1 METVPQYAKGC
12 KFIRQDRTQ
21 KTVKKTS
28 RLKRGV
34 YRATYIVRQSRSLG
48 KNQGL
53 PAPEIRGRSERRAF
67 ERKNAKICLLMT
79 PSMVAEITKMMP
91 EANAT
96 SKTDFVR
103 KAVAFYIGY
112 IRQQK
117 NINYLAPM
125 LAGAIKSE
133 VRSLGKDVCEMLF
146 KLAVEMGINSNITAE
161 VNDIEDE
168 SLENIRRNVAQEI
181 ARVNGILTFED
192 ANEWQ
197 NGGD

>member
-1 METVPQYAKGC
+1 MSEKMQKYA
-12 KFIRQDRTQ
+12 
-21 KTVKKTS
+21 
-28 RLKRGV
+28 
-34 YRATYIVRQSRSLG
+34 YW
-48 KNQGL
+48 
-53 PAPEIRGRSERRAF
+53 
-67 ERKNAKICLLMT
+67 MT

-146 KLAVEMGINSNITAE
+146 KLAVEIGINSNITAA
-161 VNDIEDE
+161 VNDISDE
-168 SLENIRRNVAQEI
+168 SLDTVRLNVAQEV
-181 ARVNGILTFED
+181 ARTNGILTFED
-192 ANEWQ
+192 ADEWQ

>member
-1 METVPQYAKGC
+1 MSEKMQKYA
-12 KFIRQDRTQ
+12 
-21 KTVKKTS
+21 
-28 RLKRGV
+28 
-34 YRATYIVRQSRSLG
+34 YW
-48 KNQGL
+48 
-53 PAPEIRGRSERRAF
+53 
-67 ERKNAKICLLMT
+67 MT

-146 KLAVEMGINSNITAE
+146 KLAVEMGINSNITAA

-197 NGGD
+197 NGGG

>member
-1 METVPQYAKGC
+1 MSEKMQKYA
-12 KFIRQDRTQ
+12 
-21 KTVKKTS
+21 
-28 RLKRGV
+28 
-34 YRATYIVRQSRSLG
+34 YW
-48 KNQGL
+48 
-53 PAPEIRGRSERRAF
+53 
-67 ERKNAKICLLMT
+67 MT

-133 VRSLGKDVCEMLF
+133 VRSLGRDVCEILF
-146 KLAVEMGINSNITAE
+146 KLAVEIGINSNITAA
-161 VNDIEDE
+161 VNDISDE
-168 SLENIRRNVAQEI
+168 SLDTVRLNVAQEV
-181 ARVNGILTFED
+181 ARTNGILTFED
-192 ANEWQ
+192 ADEWQ

>member
-1 METVPQYAKGC
+1 MSEKMQKYA
-12 KFIRQDRTQ
+12 
-21 KTVKKTS
+21 
-28 RLKRGV
+28 
-34 YRATYIVRQSRSLG
+34 YW
-48 KNQGL
+48 
-53 PAPEIRGRSERRAF
+53 
-67 ERKNAKICLLMT
+67 MT
-79 PSMVAEITKMMP
+79 LSMVAEITKMMP

-103 KAVAFYIGY
+103 KAVEFYIGY
-112 IRQQK
+112 LRQQK

-146 KLAVEMGINSNITAE
+146 KLAVEMGINSNITAA

>member
-1 METVPQYAKGC
+1 MSEKMQKYA
-12 KFIRQDRTQ
+12 
-21 KTVKKTS
+21 
-28 RLKRGV
+28 
-34 YRATYIVRQSRSLG
+34 YW
-48 KNQGL
+48 
-53 PAPEIRGRSERRAF
+53 
-67 ERKNAKICLLMT
+67 MT

-146 KLAVEMGINSNITAE
+146 KLAVERGINSNITAA

-192 ANEWQ
+192 ASEWQ

>member
-1 METVPQYAKGC
+1 MSEKMQKYA
-12 KFIRQDRTQ
+12 
-21 KTVKKTS
+21 
-28 RLKRGV
+28 
-34 YRATYIVRQSRSLG
+34 YW
-48 KNQGL
+48 
-53 PAPEIRGRSERRAF
+53 
-67 ERKNAKICLLMT
+67 MT

-103 KAVAFYIGY
+103 KAVEFYIGY
-112 IRQQK
+112 LRQQK

-146 KLAVEMGINSNITAE
+146 KLAVEMGINSNITAA

>member
-1 METVPQYAKGC
+1 MSEKMQKYA
-12 KFIRQDRTQ
+12 
-21 KTVKKTS
+21 
-28 RLKRGV
+28 
-34 YRATYIVRQSRSLG
+34 YW
-48 KNQGL
+48 
-53 PAPEIRGRSERRAF
+53 
-67 ERKNAKICLLMT
+67 MT

-103 KAVAFYIGY
+103 KAVEFYIGY
-112 IRQQK
+112 LRQQK

-146 KLAVEMGINSNITAE
+146 KLAVEMGIISNITAA
-161 VNDIEDE
+161 VNDIPDD
-168 SLENIRRNVAQEI
+168 SLEYLRLNIAQEV
-181 ARVNGILTFED
+181 ARTNGILTFED
-192 ANEWQ
+192 ADEWQ

>member
-1 METVPQYAKGC
+1 MSEKMQKYA
-12 KFIRQDRTQ
+12 
-21 KTVKKTS
+21 
-28 RLKRGV
+28 
-34 YRATYIVRQSRSLG
+34 YW
-48 KNQGL
+48 
-53 PAPEIRGRSERRAF
+53 
-67 ERKNAKICLLMT
+67 MT

-146 KLAVEMGINSNITAE
+146 KLGVETGINSNITAA

-192 ANEWQ
+192 ASEWQ

>member
-1 METVPQYAKGC
+1 MQKYA
-12 KFIRQDRTQ
+12 
-21 KTVKKTS
+21 
-28 RLKRGV
+28 
-34 YRATYIVRQSRSLG
+34 YW
-48 KNQGL
+48 
-53 PAPEIRGRSERRAF
+53 
-67 ERKNAKICLLMT
+67 MT
-79 PSMVAEITKMMP
+79 LSMVAEITKMMP

-146 KLAVEMGINSNITAE
+146 KLAVEMGINSNITAA

>member
-1 METVPQYAKGC
+1 MSEKKQKYAYWM
-12 KFIRQDRTQ
+12 R
-21 KTVKKTS
+21 
-28 RLKRGV
+28 
-34 YRATYIVRQSRSLG
+34 
-48 KNQGL
+48 
-53 PAPEIRGRSERRAF
+53 
-67 ERKNAKICLLMT
+67 
-79 PSMVAEITKMMP
+79 PSMVAGIEEMLA

-96 SKTDFVR
+96 SKGDFVG
-103 KAVAFYIGY
+103 KAVEFYLGY
-112 IRQQK
+112 LRQQK
-117 NINYLAPM
+117 NINFLAPM

-146 KLAVEMGINSNITAE
+146 KLAVEMGINSNITAA

>member
-1 METVPQYAKGC
+1 MSEKMQKYA
-12 KFIRQDRTQ
+12 
-21 KTVKKTS
+21 
-28 RLKRGV
+28 
-34 YRATYIVRQSRSLG
+34 YW
-48 KNQGL
+48 
-53 PAPEIRGRSERRAF
+53 
-67 ERKNAKICLLMT
+67 MT

-146 KLAVEMGINSNITAE
+146 KLAVEMGINSNITAA

-192 ANEWQ
+192 ASEWQ

>member
-1 METVPQYAKGC
+1 
-12 KFIRQDRTQ
+12 
-21 KTVKKTS
+21 
-28 RLKRGV
+28 
-34 YRATYIVRQSRSLG
+34 
-48 KNQGL
+48 
-53 PAPEIRGRSERRAF
+53 
-67 ERKNAKICLLMT
+67 MT

-146 KLAVEMGINSNITAE
+146 KLAVEMGINSNITAA

>member
-1 METVPQYAKGC
+1 MSEKMQKYA
-12 KFIRQDRTQ
+12 
-21 KTVKKTS
+21 
-28 RLKRGV
+28 
-34 YRATYIVRQSRSLG
+34 YW
-48 KNQGL
+48 
-53 PAPEIRGRSERRAF
+53 
-67 ERKNAKICLLMT
+67 MT

-146 KLAVEMGINSNITAE
+146 KLAVEMGINSNITAA

-168 SLENIRRNVAQEI
+168 SLENIRCNVAQEI

>member
-1 METVPQYAKGC
+1 MQKYA
-12 KFIRQDRTQ
+12 
-21 KTVKKTS
+21 
-28 RLKRGV
+28 
-34 YRATYIVRQSRSLG
+34 YW
-48 KNQGL
+48 
-53 PAPEIRGRSERRAF
+53 
-67 ERKNAKICLLMT
+67 MT

-146 KLAVEMGINSNITAE
+146 KLAVEMGINSNITAA

-181 ARVNGILTFED
+181 ARVNGILTFAD
-192 ANEWQ
+192 ANEWEK
-197 NGGD
+197 GGD

>member
-1 METVPQYAKGC
+1 MSKKMQKYA
-12 KFIRQDRTQ
+12 
-21 KTVKKTS
+21 
-28 RLKRGV
+28 
-34 YRATYIVRQSRSLG
+34 YW
-48 KNQGL
+48 
-53 PAPEIRGRSERRAF
+53 
-67 ERKNAKICLLMT
+67 MT

-146 KLAVEMGINSNITAE
+146 KLAVEMGINSNITAA

>member
-1 METVPQYAKGC
+1 MSEKMQKYA
-12 KFIRQDRTQ
+12 
-21 KTVKKTS
+21 
-28 RLKRGV
+28 
-34 YRATYIVRQSRSLG
+34 YW
-48 KNQGL
+48 
-53 PAPEIRGRSERRAF
+53 
-67 ERKNAKICLLMT
+67 MT

-103 KAVAFYIGY
+103 KAVEFYIGY
-112 IRQQK
+112 LRQQK

-133 VRSLGKDVCEMLF
+133 VRSLGRDVCEMLF
-146 KLAVEMGINSNITAE
+146 KLAVEMGINSNITAA

>member
-1 METVPQYAKGC
+1 MSEKMQKYA
-12 KFIRQDRTQ
+12 
-21 KTVKKTS
+21 
-28 RLKRGV
+28 
-34 YRATYIVRQSRSLG
+34 YW
-48 KNQGL
+48 
-53 PAPEIRGRSERRAF
+53 
-67 ERKNAKICLLMT
+67 MT

-112 IRQQK
+112 LRQQK

-146 KLAVEMGINSNITAE
+146 KLAVEMGINSNITAA

>member
-1 METVPQYAKGC
+1 MSEKMQKYA
-12 KFIRQDRTQ
+12 
-21 KTVKKTS
+21 
-28 RLKRGV
+28 
-34 YRATYIVRQSRSLG
+34 YW
-48 KNQGL
+48 
-53 PAPEIRGRSERRAF
+53 
-67 ERKNAKICLLMT
+67 MT

-146 KLAVEMGINSNITAE
+146 KLAVEMGINSNITAA

-168 SLENIRRNVAQEI
+168 SLENIWRNVAQEI